1 MLYALRHFPTVKSPD
16 IIQGTDDTIKLSDVG
31 EIQAANLATKLKRFN
46 LEYIVSSNITRAK
59 QAAEII
65 GDMLRIPIK
74 YDCRLNEYNYGTL
87 TGHNAKEISPATLQN
102 FLVNPVDGFEAEPF
116 ENAFVRVGNFLESV
130 DYGKNILA
138 VTHSTILYFMMC
150 YLEDKTKFDVYSC
163 WEKRRKYPIKN
174 GDVLRIRNTESD
186 MRILRNTYFC
196 KMRPQRGS

>member
-1 MLYALRHFPTVKSPD
+1 MLYAIRHPFTVKNSD
-16 IIQGTDDTIKLSDVG
+16 IIQGTDNTIKLSDVG
-31 EIQAANLATKLKRFN
+31 EVQAANLATKLKRFN

-65 GDMLRIPIK
+65 GDMLRIPI
-74 YDCRLNEYNYGTL
+74 EYNSNLDEYDYGIL
-87 TGHNAKEISPATLQN
+87 TGHSAKEISPATLQN

-116 ENAFVRVGNFLESV
+116 ENAFARVGNFLEAV

-150 YLEDKTKFDVYSC
+150 YLENKTKFDVYSC
-163 WEKRRKYPIKN
+163 WKKRQNYPIQN

>member
-1 MLYALRHFPTVKSPD
+1 MLYAIRHPFTVKNSD
-16 IIQGTDDTIKLSDVG
+16 IIQGTDNTIKLSDVG
-31 EIQAANLATKLKRFN
+31 EVQAANLATKLKRFN

-59 QAAEII
+59 QATEII
-65 GDMLRIPIK
+65 GDMLRIPI
-74 YDCRLNEYNYGTL
+74 EYNSNLDEYDYGIL
-87 TGHNAKEISPATLQN
+87 TGHSAKEISPATLQN

-116 ENAFVRVGNFLESV
+116 ENAFARVGNFLEAV

-150 YLEDKTKFDVYSC
+150 YLENKTKFDAYSC
-163 WEKRRKYPIKN
+163 WKKRQNYPIQN

-196 KMRPQRGS
+196 KMHPQRGS

>member
-1 MLYALRHFPTVKSPD
+1 MLYAIRHPFTVKNSD
-16 IIQGTDDTIKLSDVG
+16 IIQGTDNTIKLSDVG
-31 EIQAANLATKLKRFN
+31 EVQAANLATKLKRFN

-65 GDMLRIPIK
+65 GDMLRIPI
-74 YDCRLNEYNYGTL
+74 EYNSNLDEYDYGIL
-87 TGHNAKEISPATLQN
+87 TGHSAKEISPATLQN

-116 ENAFVRVGNFLESV
+116 ENAFARVGNFLEAV

-150 YLEDKTKFDVYSC
+150 YLENKTKFDVYSC
-163 WEKRRKYPIKN
+163 WKKRQNYPIQN

-196 KMRPQRGS
+196 KMCPQRGS